1 VNRADLL
8 DMLIA
13 EEGLRLRPYRCTAG
27 KLTIGIGRNL
37 DDVGITE
44 DEARTL
50 ALHDIARVE
59 QELDAA
65 VSFWRGL
72 DEVRQL
78 ALCSMVFQLGIGGAT
93 RFVQMLAGLREGD
106 FNAAADAALD
116 SKWARQDTPA
126 RAHRVAEMIRTGV
139 RAA

>member
-1 VNRADLL
+1 
-8 DMLIA
+8 
-13 EEGLRLRPYRCTAG
+13 
-27 KLTIGIGRNL
+27 
-37 DDVGITE
+37 
-44 DEARTL
+44 
-50 ALHDIARVE
+50 
-59 QELDAA
+59 LDAA

-93 RFVQMLAGLREGD
+93 RFVQMLAGLRGGD